1 MAMMDRMMP
10 FVDRVF
16 DGLRSSLP
24 HYVPVELAVA
34 IVGLAWMYVMVRVLN
49 PR

>member
-16 DGLRSSLP
+16 EGLRSSLP
-24 HYVPVELAVA
+24 HNVPVGLAVA
-34 IVGLAWMYVMVRVLN
+34 IAGLAWMYVMVRVLS